1 MLTVPS
7 CVLARPLSD
16 PPAMAKPLRW
26 LAALLLLTLASAAPL
41 SDSKRAVQ
49 VPVASHVVRLTKN
62 TVSGSRTLSSTRIR
76 KFRALTDGTASSAV
90 GIATALPVHYQ
101 AEYLVEVNAG
111 GNNYSLLIDTGSSD
125 TWFVRDDFQCLD
137 AYLRVVHVSYCNL
150 GPYFK
155 GDFPGGRIPEQHFN
169 ITYGGVDGPFLNGLM
184 GYSEYALLPAREL
197 RSHILTRAA
206 YSLTVA
212 GVTIPKQQIALATL
226 GIWTGDG
233 ISSGILGL
241 GLPGLTEAFVGK
253 SPIEDGLQNLVNYS
267 PVVTTVATQLNKS
280 IFSLG
285 LSRNSSESFLA
296 LGGVPHHVKVGS
308 YANVPIQKMPKS
320 FGGSDYFYYALTP
333 DSLVW
338 NSSRSRVQ
346 QETLPQV
353 IVDSGTSLNV
363 FPYGEFC
370 QIARSINE
378 HFIPKAVYTT
388 PLGGWF
394 VPCNA
399 KPPSFGV
406 KIGGQM
412 FWTDPASMIL
422 PEVRDLA
429 TGNCATGIGATDDGS
444 LYILG
449 DVFMQGL
456 VAVFDVGPNMEMRFA
471 KRI

>member
-1 MLTVPS
+1 
-7 CVLARPLSD
+7 
-16 PPAMAKPLRW
+16 MALLLRC
-26 LAALLLLTLASAAPL
+26 LVALLLLALASAAPF
-41 SDSKRAVQ
+41 SDSKRAAQ

-62 TVSGSRTLSSTRIR
+62 TVSRSSALSSTRVR
-76 KFRALTDGTASSAV
+76 KFRAFTDGTGSSAV

-125 TWFVRDDFQCLD
+125 TWFVRNDFQCLD
-137 AYLRVVHVSYCNL
+137 AYLRIVHVSYCNL

-155 GDFPGGRIPEQHFN
+155 GDFPGGQILEQHFN
-169 ITYGGVDGPFLNGLM
+169 ITYGGADGPFLNGLM
-184 GYSEYALLPAREL
+184 GYSD
-197 RSHILTRAA
+197 
-206 YSLTVA
+206 LTVA

-226 GIWTGDG
+226 GIWIGDG

-241 GLPGLTEAFVGK
+241 GLPGLTEAFVGM
-253 SPIEDGLQNLVNYS
+253 SPVEDGLQNLVNYS

-296 LGGVPHHVKVGS
+296 LGGVPQHVKVGN

-353 IVDSGTSLNV
+353 IVDSGTTLNV
-363 FPYGEFC
+363 FPYE
-370 QIARSINE
+370 IARSINE

-388 PLGGWF
+388 SLGGWF
-394 VPCNA
+394 VSCNA

-422 PEVRDLA
+422 PEVKDPA
-429 TGNCATGIGATDDGS
+429 TGYCATGIGAMDGS